1 MRDTEWGILLPV
13 LSLLVLGTLGVYSA
27 TRGVEALRHTLPQH
41 ILFIC
46 LGLGVMVSVSLI
58 PPKVLYSLACPLY
71 LASLI
76 SLIAL
81 LALGTPVRGAVR
93 WFSLGSFHVQ
103 PSEPAKFSLILALSR
118 FLEDR
123 RTDLR
128 KVRWIIPPVSMAGLF
143 SLLVLLEPDLGT
155 ALSIAFLPVA
165 MLWWAGMLPVHLFLL
180 MSPVINGL
188 CVLIWVLTGNAL
200 PWGAFVVVLTV
211 VLLLYRPRFF
221 HLILWTALHIGI
233 ATAVPSLWERLY
245 DYQRRRIIAFLNPG
259 SDPMGAGYQV
269 LQSKVAIGSG
279 GFWGKGFMKGTQ
291 TGLAFVPARHTDF
304 ISAVVGEEL
313 GLFGMS
319 LVLALFGMLIW
330 RSMNLAGSVRSRF
343 LSFCIVG
350 AASLWAFQATVNIGM
365 ALGIM
370 PVTGLPLP
378 FLSYGG
384 SSMLTHMALVGLVLN
399 ARLHRYEY

>member
-1 MRDTEWGILLPV
+1 MVLL
-13 LSLLVLGTLGVYSA
+13 G
-27 TRGVEALRHTLPQH
+27 ELPR
-41 ILFIC
+41 
-46 LGLGVMVSVSLI
+46 
-58 PPKVLYSLACPLY
+58 
-71 LASLI
+71 
-76 SLIAL
+76 
-81 LALGTPVRGAVR
+81 TAVR
-93 WFSLGSFHVQ
+93 
-103 PSEPAKFSLILALSR
+103 
-118 FLEDR
+118 
-123 RTDLR
+123 T
-128 KVRWIIPPVSMAGLF
+128 
-143 SLLVLLEPDLGT
+143 
-155 ALSIAFLPVA
+155 
-165 MLWWAGMLPVHLFLL
+165 
-180 MSPVINGL
+180 
-188 CVLIWVLTGNAL
+188 CIWVLTGNAL

-399 ARLHRYEY
+399 ANPTLLIQDEGRGDPPHASEPSGYLPSPVHPHGIVHPEPPYELPHPVLAVQGYPHNSEALVFVSFVELHEAGNLGPAGGTPGRPEVEYNHLSLEALGCDRIAVQHFQGEGRGQGPGRRALLFIPFLPTPDEDES